1 MVIVSSAVLGA
12 AAGTGLALVVAMT
25 IVVYRYYQLQR
36 QGKEWEDLEAGRR
49 KKNRLYGREIYF
61 QVSGRHFNHQI
72 NILAQHRVKGIMIT

>member
-1 MVIVSSAVLGA
+1 MVIVSSAILGA

-49 KKNRLYGREIYF
+49 KNRLYGREIYF
-61 QVSGRHFNHQI
+61 QVSGNDI
-72 NILAQHRVKGIMIT
+72 KSNEI